1 MSFRKQSSNN
11 CLTNLYYQPNTILK
25 QLENIWS
32 IKLDVLEK
40 IQKQVDSAAIV
51 IYMKGTPQF
60 PQCGFSARASQT
72 LASTGVEFAYV
83 NVFEDQEVFQSLPDF
98 ADWPTFPQIY
108 FNSELVGGGDIIIEM
123 AEQDTLKAAM
133 EEAMEKY
140 NG

>member
-1 MSFRKQSSNN
+1 M
-11 CLTNLYYQPNTILK
+11 
-25 QLENIWS
+25 
-32 IKLDVLEK
+32 DVLEK
-40 IQKQVDSAAIV
+40 IQKQVDSAPIV

-60 PQCGFSARASQT
+60 PQCGFSARAAQT
-72 LASTGVEFAYV
+72 LASTGVEFLHI
-83 NVFEDQEVFQSLPDF
+83 NIFEDQEVYQNLPSF

-133 EEAMEKY
+133 EEAVEKY

>member
-1 MSFRKQSSNN
+1 MS
-11 CLTNLYYQPNTILK
+11 
-25 QLENIWS
+25 
-32 IKLDVLEK
+32 VLEK
-40 IQKQVDSAAIV
+40 IQKQVDSAPIV

-60 PQCGFSARASQT
+60 PQCGFSARAAQT
-72 LASTGVEFAYV
+72 LASTGVEFLHI
-83 NVFEDQEVFQSLPDF
+83 NIFEDQEVYQNLPSF

-133 EEAMEKY
+133 EEAVEKY

>member
-1 MSFRKQSSNN
+1 M
-11 CLTNLYYQPNTILK
+11 TDNLKIK
-25 QLENIWS
+25 QLIDDNEI
-32 IKLDVLEK
+32 LLF
-40 IQKQVDSAAIV
+40 
-51 IYMKGTPQF
+51 MKGNPKF

-83 NVFEDQEVFQSLPDF
+83 NIFEDQEVFQSLPDF

-133 EEAMEKY
+133 EEAVEKY

>member
-1 MSFRKQSSNN
+1 
-11 CLTNLYYQPNTILK
+11 
-25 QLENIWS
+25 
-32 IKLDVLEK
+32 LDVLEK

-60 PQCGFSARASQT
+60 PQCGFSARAAQT

-83 NVFEDQEVFQSLPDF
+83 NVLEDPEVFQSLPDF

-108 FNSELVGGGDIIIEM
+108 FNSELVGGGDIIVEM
-123 AEQDTLKAAM
+123 AEQNTLKTAM
-133 EEAMEKY
+133 EEAAEKY

>member
-1 MSFRKQSSNN
+1 M
-11 CLTNLYYQPNTILK
+11 
-25 QLENIWS
+25 E
-32 IKLDVLEK
+32 VLEK

-83 NVFEDQEVFQSLPDF
+83 NIFEDQEVFQSLPDF

-123 AEQDTLKAAM
+123 ALSGELDTMFDDNGINYDKDAADKIR
-133 EEAMEKY
+133 ETNA
-140 NG
+140 